1 MKTLLLS
8 HALARSESVGKAVFL
23 CATSA
28 YFASRRW
35 SFPQER
41 THRRDA
47 EDAEVAQSLY
57 FRKTPPRTEAT
68 LRLIDLVQRFP
79 KYIGQATADLETHAT
94 AMVWA
99 FPLAQLRH
107 VTVRH
112 ARPRNFPKPLTV
124 FFVDHH
130 LLDEFPNTQ
139 SCHQK
144 TFVAAQLVCVHETD
158 DSFGLCPP
166 MLVVVDDAVRTS
178 FIEQCAI
185 GV

>member
-1 MKTLLLS
+1 MLS
-8 HALARSESVGKAVFL
+8 PARSLLEKRFFSLRNLSVLCVSAVEFPARTNSPQRRGGRRGCAESF
-23 CATSA
+23 
-28 YFASRRW
+28 
-35 SFPQER
+35 
-41 THRRDA
+41 
-47 EDAEVAQSLY
+47 

-68 LRLIDLVQRFP
+68 LRLIDLVQTFP

-144 TFVAAQLVCVHETD
+144 TFLAAQL
-158 DSFGLCPP
+158 
-166 MLVVVDDAVRTS
+166 
-178 FIEQCAI
+178 
-185 GV
+185 